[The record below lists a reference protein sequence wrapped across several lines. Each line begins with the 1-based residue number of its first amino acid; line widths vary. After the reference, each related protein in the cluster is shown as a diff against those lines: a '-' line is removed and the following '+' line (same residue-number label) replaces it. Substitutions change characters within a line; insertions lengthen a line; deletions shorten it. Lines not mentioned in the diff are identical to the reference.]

1 MEYCVLSISVDK
13 IYGKNTQYTILN
25 TQYMFHID
33 YSSWFQNFPPE
44 LATFLIAMIPISEL
58 RAAIPIGIKIYHL
71 PIWSAYLWSVLGNLV
86 PMILIV
92 LILEPIANILSRN
105 FKIFQAFFKWLFEHT
120 RNRGAKKFEKWG
132 EFAVFILTA
141 TPIPLLGGWT
151 GPLAAFV
158 FGVKL
163 RKSIPLI
170 ILGCIT
176 AGLIVTLFVI
186 NIF

>member
-1 MEYCVLSISVDK
+1 
-13 IYGKNTQYTILN
+13 
-25 TQYMFHID
+25 MFSID
-33 YSSWFQNFPPE
+33 YSHIFQNFPPE
-44 LATFLIAMIPISEL
+44 LATFLIAMVPISEL
-58 RAAIPIGIKIYHL
+58 RAAIPIAIKIYHL
-71 PIWSAYLWSVLGNLV
+71 PVWSAYVWSVLGNLV

-92 LILEPIANILSRN
+92 LVLAPIADFLSQNISL
-105 FKIFQAFFKWLFEHT
+105 FKKFFDWLFRHT
-120 RNRGAKKFEKWG
+120 RHRGEKKFEKWG

-170 ILGCIT
+170 VFGCMT
-176 AGLIVTLFVI
+176 AGIIIVILTLGFS
-186 NIF
+186 